1 MKHIIVICAW
11 LGAVC
16 MMAAPF
22 IIDYDEGKILAIVGL
37 LLLTIQAAHG
47 RLYHL
52 ICLNLVSI
60 GGFSYA
66 LYI

>member
-1 MKHIIVICAW
+1 MIIAFCSW
-11 LGAVC
+11 TGAVC

-37 LLLTIQAAHG
+37 LLLTIQAAHD

-52 ICLNLVSI
+52 ICLNLVSM

>member
-1 MKHIIVICAW
+1 
-11 LGAVC
+11 

-37 LLLTIQAAHG
+37 SLLTIQAAHD

-66 LYI
+66 LYF

>member
-1 MKHIIVICAW
+1 MIIALCSWV
-11 LGAVC
+11 GAVC

-37 LLLTIQAAHG
+37 SLLTIQAAHD
-47 RLYHL
+47 RLNHL

>member
-1 MKHIIVICAW
+1 MIIALCSWA
-11 LGAVC
+11 GAIC
-16 MMAAPF
+16 MMVAPF

-37 LLLTIQAAHG
+37 SLLTIQAAHD